1 MSIFQKKRLGISEIN
16 IKKPHTGKKMSGSPR
31 GSTGNVRSDMDIAYP
46 EPLSRLHRHS
56 LLAEYPKLYKTQK
69 KNARNRRGN
78 RYRTQPVTF
87 DEIQEVDEE
96 SVDENQLLEKDK
108 QKSSALSTSELQ
120 HDFFRFSKSIDKT
133 VNKILKKSNEQNT
146 EKSNEQN
153 TEKSNEQNIEKT
165 NEENSED
172 VEDVEEQQQSPLR
185 ANSQREPNLWSNKPR
200 QGSI

>member
-1 MSIFQKKRLGISEIN
+1 
-16 IKKPHTGKKMSGSPR
+16 MSGSPR
-31 GSTGNVRSDMDIAYP
+31 GSTCNVRSDMDIAYP

-96 SVDENQLLEKDK
+96 AGDENQLLEKDK

-146 EKSNEQN
+146 EKPNEQN
-153 TEKSNEQNIEKT
+153 TETSNEQNSDDAADT
-165 NEENSED
+165 
-172 VEDVEEQQQSPLR
+172 EEQQQSPLR
-185 ANSQREPNLWSNKPR
+185 SNTQKEPNPWSNKPR